1 MILRVNTRQLT
12 AFQLIYTIFA
22 VQWINT
28 FRNITI
34 LPLVADGINILL
46 IILVLRKQE
55 TETRVVVRFWNTVTI
70 VLVFEII
77 LGVLQFA
84 DNGFLKGPLLLFW
97 SLRMFFRPFL
107 IMLCTE
113 KSITVHDLKKI
124 DSFIL
129 PLNFLHLILAAIQF
143 YIFGLRYDWN
153 GGIFGAVQGCNG
165 LVNIFYC
172 VLIAYTV
179 LRYFSK
185 EKKLLEVVIVLV
197 SAMIVAYWSE
207 LKFLYIE
214 IIVIVLLAIII
225 NRLSLRTL
233 LLCVGFFVFI
243 GLIVP
248 KMTDFLPDNFNQLYD
263 IEALISYNNSAY
275 NETGRGF
282 ISRGNGLDIIRSE
295 INNDSIFR
303 TILGNGLGSA
313 NSLSFFNISSQI
325 EITDG
330 WRNYNFFSLTFMV
343 IEMGYLGVIAFLI
356 IFLMLAICYVKIKD
370 NFYKTF
376 GLLLIVI
383 TCINI
388 WYNSSWIIDNT
399 AYMLSFFMAI
409 PLIQLKN
416 ESKSR

>member
-1 MILRVNTRQLT
+1 MTLRVNTRKLT
-12 AFQLIYTIFA
+12 VFQLIYTIFA

-28 FRNITI
+28 FRDITI

-46 IILVLRKQE
+46 IILVLRKQDI
-55 TETRVVVRFWNTVTI
+55 ETREVVRFWNTVTI
-70 VLVFEII
+70 VIVFEIV

-84 DNGFLKGPLLLFW
+84 DNGLLKGSLLLFW

-113 KSITVHDLKKI
+113 KSITVSDLKKI
-124 DSFIL
+124 DSLIL
-129 PLNFLHLILAAIQF
+129 PLNFLHLILAAVQF
-143 YIFGLRYDWN
+143 YILKIRYDWN

-165 LVNIFYC
+165 LVNVFYC
-172 VLIAYTV
+172 VMIAYTV
-179 LRYFSK
+179 LQYLSRK
-185 EKKLLEVVIVLV
+185 RKLVEVAIVLV
-197 SAMIVAYWSE
+197 SAMLVAYWSE

-214 IIVIVLLAIII
+214 IIVIVLLAVLI
-225 NRLSLRTL
+225 NKPNLRTL
-233 LLCVGFFVFI
+233 FLCAGIIIFI
-243 GLIVP
+243 SLIVP

-263 IEALISYNNSAY
+263 VEALISYNNSAY

-295 INNDSIFR
+295 INNGSIFK
-303 TILGNGLGSA
+303 TIFGNGLGGA
-313 NSLSFFNISSQI
+313 NSISFLNIESKI

-330 WRNYNFFSLTFMV
+330 WRNYNFFSLIFLV
-343 IEMGYLGVIAFLI
+343 IEMGYLGVVGFLI
-356 IFLMLAICYVKIKD
+356 IFLMLAICYLKIRDK
-370 NFYKTF
+370 FYKTF
-376 GLLLIVI
+376 GLVMIII

-399 AYMLSFFMAI
+399 AYMLTFFMAI

-416 ESKSR
+416 ESRNR

>member
-12 AFQLIYTIFA
+12 VFQLIYTIFA

-28 FRNITI
+28 FRNIAI

-70 VLVFEII
+70 VLVLEII

-97 SLRMFFRPFL
+97 SLRIFFRNFL

-113 KSITVHDLKKI
+113 KSITLHDLKKI

-185 EKKLLEVVIVLV
+185 EKKLLGVVIVLV

-233 LLCVGFFVFI
+233 LLCVGIFIFI

-330 WRNYNFFSLTFMV
+330 WRNYNFFSLTFLV

-376 GLLLIVI
+376 GLVMIVI

-399 AYMLSFFMAI
+399 AYMLAFFMAI

-416 ESKSR
+416 ESKSK

>member
-84 DNGFLKGPLLLFW
+84 DNGFLKGLLLLFW

-248 KMTDFLPDNFNQLYD
+248 KMPDFLPDNFNQLYD